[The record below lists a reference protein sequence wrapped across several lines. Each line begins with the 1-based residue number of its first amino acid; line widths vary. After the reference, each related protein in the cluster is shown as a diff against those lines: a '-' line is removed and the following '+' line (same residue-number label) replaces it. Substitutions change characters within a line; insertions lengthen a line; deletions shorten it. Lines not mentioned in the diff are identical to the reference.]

1 MQAHGY
7 PFKILDRNEL
17 RADEPHLAADMAAG
31 LEVACDGSLNP
42 MALACGLMHGA
53 KKRAA
58 KIQLHTSVTDIKRG
72 ANGRIE
78 CVVTDRG
85 KINTRKVV
93 NAAGIWAADIGN
105 MVGLDIR
112 IFSLNEVGFR
122 KIKTCQHIKVDAATG
137 CVRIIV

>member
-1 MQAHGY
+1 MV
-7 PFKILDRNEL
+7 ES
-17 RADEPHLAADMAAG
+17 ADIVIIG
-31 LEVACDGSLNP
+31 GSVEVACDGSLNP

-78 CVVTDRG
+78 GVVTDRG
-85 KINTRKVV
+85 KIHTRKVV
-93 NAAGIWAADIGN
+93 N
-105 MVGLDIR
+105 
-112 IFSLNEVGFR
+112 
-122 KIKTCQHIKVDAATG
+122 AATG